1 MKTEMDIQ
9 TLIERFLEGE
19 TSNAEEQTL
28 YRYFES
34 GEVDPAL
41 EKYREMFKWYAAGMP
56 EDSSIPVNRG
66 GGGLRARSPEHLRS
80 ARSQWVRW
88 LSIAA
93 SLLLLVGVG
102 LGLWH
107 YQQQQEEYALYEGSY
122 IIRNGQKITDIK
134 QILPELKA
142 TELEVSEMMKQE
154 NINQII
160 PTI

>member
-1 MKTEMDIQ
+1 
-9 TLIERFLEGE
+9 
-19 TSNAEEQTL
+19 
-28 YRYFES
+28 
-34 GEVDPAL
+34 
-41 EKYREMFKWYAAGMP
+41 MFKWYAAGMP

-80 ARSQWVRW
+80 ARSQGVRW

>member
-66 GGGLRARSPEHLRS
+66 GGGLRARSS
-80 ARSQWVRW
+80 
-88 LSIAA
+88 
-93 SLLLLVGVG
+93 
-102 LGLWH
+102 
-107 YQQQQEEYALYEGSY
+107 
-122 IIRNGQKITDIK
+122 
-134 QILPELKA
+134 
-142 TELEVSEMMKQE
+142 
-154 NINQII
+154 
-160 PTI
+160 